1 MGLDLKQKVNDMAQ
15 VDMNDDTVD
24 RYIVWHYRFDEDTSH
39 FRKIPLAAFS
49 TSREARRLFE
59 VESQNLLKKKESG
72 LADAREYI
80 SSDQK
85 KRGHNQRA
93 RDMRFFLRKIKNQ
106 LGKN

>member
-1 MGLDLKQKVNDMAQ
+1 MSVTFMGIVDL
-15 VDMNDDTVD
+15 NDDTVD
-24 RYIVWHYRFDEDTSH
+24 RYVVWHYRFDESTSH

-59 VESQNLLKKKESG
+59 VESQELLKKKESG

-85 KRGHNQRA
+85 KRGHNRIA
-93 RDMRFFLRKIKNQ
+93 REMRSFLRLIKSKR
-106 LGKN
+106 GTE

>member
-1 MGLDLKQKVNDMAQ
+1 MAQ

-24 RYIVWHYRFDEDTSH
+24 RYIVWHYRFDENTSH
-39 FRKIPLAAFS
+39 FRKMPLAAFS
-49 TSREARRLFE
+49 NSHEARRLFE
-59 VESQNLLKKKESG
+59 VESQKLLEKKESG

-85 KRGHNQRA
+85 KRDHNQRA